1 MHIIFPEYIWWEW
14 ERRVFSGLLK
24 KNEELKVGGTL
35 SDIIK
40 DARGSD
46 EKPE

>member
-1 MHIIFPEYIWWEW
+1 MG
-14 ERRVFSGLLK
+14 VGAAGLLGALKK

>member
-1 MHIIFPEYIWWEW
+1 MG
-14 ERRVFSGLLK
+14 VGAAGLLEALK
-24 KNEELKVGGTL
+24 KKKTEELKVGGTL